1 VSHLLIVAT
10 KIGPKVFL
18 YFSVFSSSLAF
29 EVAMEEGRSEVIEPL
44 AELESVRE
52 LGLDLSIIARI
63 TGLRLFL

>member
-1 VSHLLIVAT
+1 
-10 KIGPKVFL
+10 
-18 YFSVFSSSLAF
+18 
-29 EVAMEEGRSEVIEPL
+29 MEEGRSEVIEPL